1 MNSTNKFLNLI
12 TFGEPSPAIS
22 EPPIALRSE
31 SDLAWSLSSNF
42 VAVFETQVSV
52 VCFPSFMYS

>member
-1 MNSTNKFLNLI
+1 MNSTNKFLNLS

-42 VAVFETQVSV
+42 VAV
-52 VCFPSFMYS
+52 P